1 MCGVGG
7 EFSYGEHGPVCREKM
22 SAMAERMRR
31 RGPDG
36 GGMWIG
42 AEGRVALI
50 HRRLAILDL
59 SPAGA
64 QPMSSADGTLH
75 ITYNGEIYNFPTL
88 RRSLESLGHSFRSRS
103 DTEVLLAAYRQHGAK
118 MVEHLEGMFAFAIW
132 DDERKGLFLARD
144 HFGIKPLYIYDDGD
158 RFVFAS
164 QVKALLAGLPVSPGV
179 EPAGHVGFFLWG
191 SVPEPFTLFKNV
203 YALPAGHS
211 LWVDENGARIPTKY
225 FDVADALRDDREVS
239 AGDAAE
245 ALISGLR
252 GSVQR
257 HLLSDVPVGIFL
269 SAGLDSTA
277 IAAIA
282 TEQGKQLHAVTLG
295 FDEFSGEAEDE
306 VPISQTVASR
316 FNLVHHL
323 ERINRKQFEQELSD
337 ILDSMDQ
344 PSIDGV
350 NTYFVAKAAEHIGL
364 KVALSGLGGDEIL
377 GGYPSYTQVPRIVK
391 AVAAP
396 SRIPMLGKMWRH
408 LALRALPRATSPKYA
423 GLVEYGGTTGGAY
436 LLRRALFMPW
446 ELPRLV
452 GRELAESGL
461 ASLRPLD
468 RLDEIVQRIPTRHAA
483 VTALEMSIYL
493 RNTLLRD
500 ADWAGMAHSVE
511 IRVPFIDVALF
522 RAVAPF
528 IRATAG
534 WPKKQQLSDFLLGKL
549 PKEILDRQKTG
560 FAVPVQRWVSSGHE
574 GERENRGLR
583 PWAKRVIDLPRGGGP
598 KGESVLAL
606 VSDAFG
612 GRGGIAKFNRD
623 LLWALSNSRRVE
635 RVAVLPRSIQD
646 EVGGLPP
653 KLFVQRTFKDGKL
666 AYVLTILRE
675 LFKRPAPDLVLCGHI
690 NLLPLAWVAARMSR
704 SQLWIVVHGI
714 DAWRPNK
721 NRLVNA
727 LIRDVDKVLSVSEL
741 TRERFLQWSG
751 LPASAVQIVSNSFDP
766 SIFSPGPRDQKLI
779 EKYGLKGRRVV
790 MTVGRLVSK
799 ERYKGFDEVISALS
813 SIASQVPNV
822 IYVIAGDGDDRP
834 RLEARVAELGLQNHV
849 VFTGYVPEDE
859 KPRLYRL
866 ADAYVMPSR
875 GEGFGIVLLE
885 AMASGV
891 PAIGSVLDGSRE
903 ALANGALGTIVDP
916 RNEPEI
922 VAAVVA
928 ALKGGSGVPPVGLEK
943 FSLGSFRV
951 AVANLVSQ
959 SGAAA

>member
-1 MCGVGG
+1 
-7 EFSYGEHGPVCREKM
+7 
-22 SAMAERMRR
+22 
-31 RGPDG
+31 
-36 GGMWIG
+36 
-42 AEGRVALI
+42 
-50 HRRLAILDL
+50 
-59 SPAGA
+59 
-64 QPMSSADGTLH
+64 MSSADGTLH